1 MTFMPNQDTPIV
13 LQPSKESLNLPPTLV
28 SSQWTPILGSR
39 LLAVSPVRCNHLDTS
54 SMQTVIE
61 GITIVGPI
69 ANQPFRQFRYKQG
82 VQRCFDQRDFMR
94 RSTANGYGE
103 RKTSAVC
110 HCHDLRTFAPLGL
123 SHPCA
128 PFLAMTN
135 VPSIKHS
142 LRSSPPRSRRSVA
155 RVIRI
160 CSNIPERTHSWNRR
174 WQVWYD
180 GYRSGMSRHGAPV
193 RITHRMPLRISRSSI
208 RGLPRPSGRRGG
220 TGISGSTTCHCS
232 SVRSIGSASLFALRP
247 ILHHF

>member
-1 MTFMPNQDTPIV
+1 MAVVPNQNTPVV
-13 LQPSKESLNLPPTLV
+13 LQPGKEPLDLPTSLV
-28 SSQWTPILGSR
+28 ASQGSAILCPR
-39 LLAVSPVRCNHLDTS
+39 PLAIPAVRRDQLDTS
-54 SMQTVIE
+54 RSHAAIQRIAVIRS
-61 GITIVGPI
+61 V
-69 ANQPFRQFRYKQG
+69 ADQPLRQWGHKPGRQ
-82 VQRCFDQRDFMR
+82 CHFDQRDFMR

-135 VPSIKHS
+135 VPSMKHS

-155 RVIRI
+155 RTIRI

-208 RGLPRPSGRRGG
+208 RGSPRPSGRRGG
-220 TGISGSTTCHCS
+220 TGISGSTTCHC
-232 SVRSIGSASLFALRP
+232 
-247 ILHHF
+247 